1 MNKKQLLKQLK
12 DIKRLMESDIFYLD
26 IDNKDLQY
34 NYSNNKMFEAISKSI
49 QILEEAIDKN
59 GNYYTK

>member
-1 MNKKQLLKQLK
+1 MNKKELLKQLK

-34 NYSNNKMFEAISKSI
+34 NYSNNKMFEGISKSI
-49 QILEEAIDKN
+49 QILEKAIDKD